1 MQENISL
8 TLSFLLGLGSSFH
21 CVAMCGGI
29 SSALSF
35 GLEAEKRN
43 KPIRLLFFICAY
55 NFGRIFSYSIAGAIV
70 GYFAYL
76 SPLSSANTIA
86 YFAFQVIATIFL
98 LALGLHV
105 AGFLPQMKKIEVAG
119 IHFWKYL
126 QPIGKRFMP
135 ANTIPRALLV
145 GAVWGWLPCGLVY
158 SVLLW
163 TLSAADPLLGSLYML
178 MFGLGTMPSLLF
190 VSFASTKVYNLS
202 SIMPLRKISGALII
216 TLALASAAIQFGLFK
231 DTADNTE
238 SNQHSHH

>member
-1 MQENISL
+1 MHENISL

-21 CVAMCGGI
+21 CIAMCGGI

-35 GLEAEKRN
+35 GLDADKRN
-43 KPIRLLFFICAY
+43 KPIRLLIFICAY
-55 NFGRIFSYSIAGAIV
+55 NIGRILSYSIAGAIV

-76 SPLSSANTIA
+76 SPFSTVNTIA

-105 AGFLPQMKKIEVAG
+105 AGFLPQLKKIEMAG
-119 IHFWKYL
+119 IYVWKYL

-163 TLSAADPLLGSLYML
+163 TISAADPLLGSLYML

-190 VSFASTKVYNLS
+190 VSFASTKIYNLS
-202 SIMPLRKISGALII
+202 SLMPLRKLSGALII

-231 DTADNTE
+231 SSTE
-238 SNQHSHH
+238 DSQSHQHSHH